1 MTKEEIMELNF
12 EQVEER
18 RSAIV
23 EEIETADSEALDV
36 LNEELDAIEERKAVL
51 KREADEKREAM
62 KEVIK
67 GDGEIVEEV
76 KEEREIMEKIEVRAT
91 PEYLDAW
98 VENLKGRASEEQRAL
113 LTEIAP
119 TPGTIAV
126 PVYVDDTIHTAWE
139 SDEILRR
146 VRRTYYPGNLKVGYE
161 ASAGAAATH
170 GEGTGAVDEE
180 DLTLGIVELIPTMVK
195 KWISFSDEALDMRG
209 EAFVDYI
216 VDEITHQIIMAII
229 AGIGN
234 VMAASTLTE
243 SVAMSDMA
251 LTTADIIAAGGQL
264 SGEASNPV
272 VITTRANAAALKAAA
287 LSANYGYDPF
297 DGMEVLYLDTMPTDA
312 NGNFVLAFVAD
323 LSGIQANFPNGEEVK
338 IKIDDLTLATS
349 DMVKVIGRLYVA
361 LGVVA
366 PGKVAMIVPDESE

>member
-23 EEIETADSEALDV
+23 EEIETADSEALDA

-62 KEVIK
+62 KEVIE

-76 KEEREIMEKIEVRAT
+76 KEEREIMEKIEIRNT

-113 LTEIAP
+113 LTQNA
-119 TPGTIAV
+119 TPAGTIAV
-126 PVYVDDTIHTAWE
+126 PSYVDDTIHTAWE

-161 ASAGAAATH
+161 ASASAAAIH
-170 GEGTGAVDEE
+170 DEGGDPVAEE
-180 DLTLGIVELIPTMVK
+180 TLTLGVVELIPVMTK

-216 VDEITHQIIMAII
+216 VDEITHQIIMTIV
-229 AGIGN
+229 GGVGN
-234 VMAASTLTE
+234 VMAASTLTQ
-243 SVAMSDMA
+243 SVTMSGTS

-287 LSANYGYDPF
+287 LNAGYAYDPF
-297 DGMEVLYLDTMPTDA
+297 DGMEVLYTARLPLGA
-312 NGNFVLAFVAD
+312 GGKQVHAFVAD
-323 LSGIQANFPNGEEVK
+323 LSGIQANFPNGDEVK
-338 IKIDDLTLATS
+338 IKIDDITLAAS
-349 DMVKVIGRLYVA
+349 DMVRVIGRLYVA
-361 LGVVA
+361 MDVVA
-366 PGKVAMIVPDESE
+366 PGKVAAILAA

>member
-18 RSAIV
+18 RNAIV
-23 EEIETADSEALDV
+23 EEIETADSEALDA

-62 KEVIK
+62 KEVIE

-76 KEEREIMEKIEVRAT
+76 KEEREIMEKIEIRNT

-113 LTEIAP
+113 LTQNA
-119 TPGTIAV
+119 TPAGTIAV
-126 PVYVDDTIHTAWE
+126 PSYVDDTIHTAWE

-161 ASAGAAATH
+161 ASASPAAIH
-170 GEGTGAVDEE
+170 DEGGDPVAEE
-180 DLTLGIVELIPTMVK
+180 TLTLGVVELIPVMTK

-216 VDEITHQIIMAII
+216 VDEITHQIIMTIV
-229 AGIGN
+229 GGVGN
-234 VMAASTLTE
+234 VMAESTLTQ
-243 SVAMSDMA
+243 SVTMSGTS

-287 LSANYGYDPF
+287 LNAGYAYDPF
-297 DGMEVLYLDTMPTDA
+297 DGMEVLYTARLPLGA
-312 NGNFVLAFVAD
+312 GGKQVHAFVAD
-323 LSGIQANFPNGEEVK
+323 LSGIQANFPNGDEVK
-338 IKIDDLTLATS
+338 IKIDDITLAAS
-349 DMVKVIGRLYVA
+349 DMVRVIGRLYVA
-361 LGVVA
+361 MDVVA
-366 PGKVAMIVPDESE
+366 PGKVAAILAA

>member
-23 EEIETADSEALDV
+23 EEIETADSEALDA

-76 KEEREIMEKIEVRAT
+76 KEEREIMEKIEIRNT

-113 LTEIAP
+113 LT
-119 TPGTIAV
+119 TNVSDGTVAV

-139 SDEILRR
+139 NNEILRR
-146 VRRTYYPGNLKVGYE
+146 VRKSYYPGNLKVGYE
-161 ASAGAAATH
+161 VSATGAAYHT
-170 GEGTGAVDEE
+170 EGGDEVE
-180 DLTLGIVELIPTMVK
+180 EEELVLGIVDLIPNMVK
-195 KWISFSDEALDMRG
+195 KWISVSDEALDMRG
-209 EAFVDYI
+209 EAFVDYV
-216 VDEITHQIIMAII
+216 VDEVTDMIIKGVIEMIMGAIF
-229 AGIGN
+229 N
-234 VMAASTLTE
+234 STLTQ
-243 SVAMSDMA
+243 SYTAAGSA
-251 LTTADIIAAGGQL
+251 LAAADIIGAEGLL

-272 VITTRANAAALKAAA
+272 LITTRSNAAALKAAA
-287 LSANYGYDPF
+287 LSAGYAYDPF
-297 DGMEVLYLDTMPTDA
+297 DGMDVLYYSGTHGGTLPT
-312 NGNFVLAFVAD
+312 GVLGFVAD
-323 LSGIQANFPNGEEVK
+323 LSGVQANFPSGEEVK

-349 DMVKVIGRLYVA
+349 DLVKIIGRLYVA
-361 LGVVA
+361 AGVVA
-366 PGKVAMIVPDESE
+366 PGKTVKIVTA

>member
-18 RSAIV
+18 RNAIV
-23 EEIETADSEALDV
+23 EEIETADSEALDA

-62 KEVIK
+62 KEVIE

-76 KEEREIMEKIEVRAT
+76 KEEREIMEKIEIRNT

-113 LTEIAP
+113 LTQNA
-119 TPGTIAV
+119 TPAGTIAV
-126 PVYVDDTIHTAWE
+126 PSYVDDTIHTAWE

-161 ASAGAAATH
+161 ASASPAAIH
-170 GEGTGAVDEE
+170 DEGGDPVAEE
-180 DLTLGIVELIPTMVK
+180 TLTLGVVELIPVMTK

-216 VDEITHQIIMAII
+216 VDEITHQIIMTIV
-229 AGIGN
+229 GGVGN
-234 VMAASTLTE
+234 VMAASTLTQ
-243 SVAMSDMA
+243 SVTMSGTS

-287 LSANYGYDPF
+287 LNAGYAYDPF
-297 DGMEVLYLDTMPTDA
+297 DGMEVLYTARLPLGA
-312 NGNFVLAFVAD
+312 GGKQVHAFVAD
-323 LSGIQANFPNGEEVK
+323 LSGIQANFPNGDEVK
-338 IKIDDLTLATS
+338 IKIDDITLAAS
-349 DMVKVIGRLYVA
+349 DMVRVIGRLYVA
-361 LGVVA
+361 MDVVA
-366 PGKVAMIVPDESE
+366 PGKVAAILAA

>member
-23 EEIETADSEALDV
+23 EEIETADSEALDA

-62 KEVIK
+62 KEVIE

-76 KEEREIMEKIEVRAT
+76 KEEREIMEKIEIRNT

-98 VENLKGRASEEQRAL
+98 VENVKGRANEEQRAL
-113 LTEIAP
+113 LTTNA
-119 TPGTIAV
+119 TNGTIAV

-139 SDEILRR
+139 NNEILRR
-146 VRRTYYPGNLKVGYE
+146 MRKSYYPGNLRVGYE
-161 ASAGAAATH
+161 ASAGAATPH
-170 GEGTGAVDEE
+170 TEGGEEVQEE
-180 DLTLGIVELIPTMVK
+180 ELVLGVVEMIPTMIK

-216 VDEITHQIIMAII
+216 VDEITDKIIKGVITMAE
-229 AGIGN
+229 G
-234 VMAASTLTE
+234 VMVNSTLTA
-243 SVAMSDMA
+243 SVTAAGSA
-251 LTTADIIAAGGQL
+251 LAAADLIAAEGALG
-264 SGEASNPV
+264 GEADAPV

-287 LSANYGYDPF
+287 LSAQYGYDPF
-297 DGMEVLYLDTMPTDA
+297 DGMDVLYVSALPQ
-312 NGNFVLAFVAD
+312 GVLGFVAD
-323 LSGIQANFPNGEEVK
+323 LSGVQANFPAGEEVK

-361 LGVVA
+361 VAVVST
-366 PGKVAMIVPDESE
+366 GKVVKIVSA

>member
-98 VENLKGRASEEQRAL
+98 VENLKGRANEEQRAL
-113 LTEIAP
+113 LTTNAVS
-119 TPGTIAV
+119 GTIAV

-139 SDEILRR
+139 NNEILRR
-146 VRRTYYPGNLKVGYE
+146 IRRTYYPGNLKVGYE
-161 ASAGAAATH
+161 VSATDAAYHTE
-170 GEGTGAVDEE
+170 GEGDVDEE
-180 DLTLGIVELIPTMVK
+180 SLVLGTVEMIPQMIK

-216 VDEITHQIIMAII
+216 VDEITDKIIKGVI
-229 AGIGN
+229 
-234 VMAASTLTE
+234 VMVE
-243 SVAMSDMA
+243 SVMLYSS
-251 LTTADIIAAGGQL
+251 LTASVTAAGASLSTVDLITAEGSL
-264 SGEASNPV
+264 SGEADAPV

-297 DGMEVLYLDTMPTDA
+297 DGMDVLYVSTLPPTIL
-312 NGNFVLAFVAD
+312 GYVAD
-323 LSGIQANFPNGEEVK
+323 LSGIQANFPAGDEVK

-361 LGVVA
+361 GAVVA
-366 PGKVAMIVPDESE
+366 PGKTVKIVANESE

>member
-76 KEEREIMEKIEVRAT
+76 KEEREIMEKIEVRNT

-98 VENLKGRASEEQRAL
+98 VENIKGRANEEQRAL
-113 LTEIAP
+113 LTANAD
-119 TPGTIAV
+119 GTVAV

-139 SDEILRR
+139 NNEI
-146 VRRTYYPGNLKVGYE
+146 VRRMRKTYYPGNLRVGYE
-161 ASAGAAATH
+161 ASAGQASLH
-170 GEGTGAVDEE
+170 EEGDEAVAEE
-180 DLTLGIVELIPTMVK
+180 ELVLGVEELIPTMIK

-216 VDEITHQIIMAII
+216 VDEITDKIIKGVIMKAET
-229 AGIGN
+229 
-234 VMAASTLTE
+234 VMLSSTLTA
-243 SVAMSDMA
+243 SYTAAGSS
-251 LTTADIIAAGGQL
+251 LTTADIIGAEGMLG
-264 SGEASNPV
+264 GEADAPAI
-272 VITTRANAAALKAAA
+272 ITTRANAAALKAAA
-287 LSANYGYDPF
+287 LAANYGYDPF
-297 DGMEVLYLDTMPTDA
+297 DGMDVLYVSALPPTIL
-312 NGNFVLAFVAD
+312 GYVAD
-323 LSGIQANFPNGEEVK
+323 LSGIQANFPAGDEVK

-361 LGVVA
+361 VAVVA
-366 PGKVAMIVPDESE
+366 PGKTVKIVANESE

>member
-1 MTKEEIMELNF
+1 MTREEIMNLDMEALEERSKAIAEETREADIEKLEELNMELDNI
-12 EQVEER
+12 EQRKNEIKAAAEETREAMLEVLEGAGETVEE
-18 RSAIV
+18 SK
-23 EEIETADSEALDV
+23 
-36 LNEELDAIEERKAVL
+36 EERKT
-51 KREADEKREAM
+51 
-62 KEVIK
+62 
-67 GDGEIVEEV
+67 
-76 KEEREIMEKIEVRAT
+76 MEKIEVRNT

-113 LTEIAP
+113 LTQNA
-119 TPGTIAV
+119 TPAGTIAV
-126 PVYVDDTIHTAWE
+126 PSYVDDTIHTAWE

-161 ASAGAAATH
+161 ASAGAAVTH
-170 GEGTGAVDEE
+170 GEGQGAVEE
-180 DLTLGIVELIPTMVK
+180 ETLTLGVVELIPTMVK

-234 VMAASTLTE
+234 VMAASSLTE
-243 SVAMSDMA
+243 SVTMSDTS
-251 LTTADIIAAGGQL
+251 LTTADLIAAGGQL

-287 LSANYGYDPF
+287 LSAGYAYDPF
-297 DGMEVLYLDTMPTDA
+297 DGMEVLYLDTMPTVA
-312 NGNFVLAFVAD
+312 GGNFVLAFVAD
-323 LSGIQANFPNGEEVK
+323 LSGIQANFPAGEEVK

-361 LGVVA
+361 MDVVA
-366 PGKVAMIVPDESE
+366 PGKVAMIIPE

>member
-23 EEIETADSEALDV
+23 EEIETADSEALDA

-62 KEVIK
+62 KEVIE

-76 KEEREIMEKIEVRAT
+76 KEEREIMEKIEIRNT

-113 LTEIAP
+113 LTQNA
-119 TPGTIAV
+119 TPAGTIAV
-126 PVYVDDTIHTAWE
+126 PSYVDDTIHTAWE

-161 ASAGAAATH
+161 ASAGAATIH
-170 GEGTGAVDEE
+170 DEGGDPVTEE
-180 DLTLGIVELIPTMVK
+180 SLTLGIVELIPIMAK

-209 EAFVDYI
+209 SAFVDYV
-216 VDEITHQIIMAII
+216 VDEITHQIIMTIVG
-229 AGIGN
+229 GIGN
-234 VMAASTLTE
+234 VMAASTLAA
-243 SVAMSDMA
+243 SVTMGGTS

-287 LSANYGYDPF
+287 LNAGYAYDPF
-297 DGMEVLYLDTMPTDA
+297 DGMEVLYTASLPLGA
-312 NGNFVLAFVAD
+312 GGKQVHAFVAD
-323 LSGIQANFPNGEEVK
+323 LSGIQANFPNGDEVK
-338 IKIDDLTLATS
+338 IKIDDITLAAS
-349 DMVKVIGRLYVA
+349 DMVRVIGRLYVA
-361 LGVVA
+361 MDVVA
-366 PGKVAMIVPDESE
+366 PGKVAAILAA